1 MGWFMPRR
9 SRSLADSHERSSKAL
24 LASRARAVLLL
35 LAMVAAL
42 APRAFAQTTPDP
54 VRWTNPGPNPAGAAN
69 WAQLRIGTTS
79 LTGKLTLQQSVTLTR
94 AGGVQWR
101 HAGVSA
107 CPWTRVTPTPTFP
120 PTTGC
125 QTLKA
130 EGASSGGGASITLPG
145 FVPTQAMI
153 DNGGVVIRVTW
164 NLYSSNVVM
173 TQWVPLVP
181 PPNAALVLT
190 PASISE
196 NAGVST
202 VTATLDRTTS
212 AATTITVSAAAVA
225 PAASGDFALSSAT
238 ELTIAAGETTSTGTV
253 TITANDNDVDAPDKS
268 VTVSGEATGDVVED
282 PPDVTLTLLNDD
294 MAGFVFEPSGS
305 LTVAAGGAASTY
317 TAKLSSE
324 PTGAVTVSIAS
335 DNDDVTV
342 SPARLTF
349 DAANWDMGQT
359 VTVTVTA
366 AADGGDFAD
375 KATLSHG
382 ASGGGYDG
390 VTGALSAAVAGG
402 GARIAASGRGTGKP
416 RVHVVNGHEVT
427 VTEEAGVPPGVE
439 INLPSD
445 LAEAVSV
452 TFKPVGRDAPR
463 ESGSFSLEHEGAS
476 AMVDVSVE
484 PVPPGGVELCLTPP
498 AGMREAAG
506 RASGREVAL
515 LHYTGGAW
523 TAVAGSTWDESRS
536 RVCAGGVTSF
546 SPFAVGYANTKPAF
560 DTTTQPALVFTVD
573 EAIDPAV
580 TLPAATGGDGALLY
594 ALTPALP
601 RGVERE
607 GRRLSGTPTEAF
619 ERKTYTWT
627 ATDRDNEAAS
637 LEFTIE
643 VELGGAR
650 IATSGRGTGEP
661 RVYVVNGHE
670 VTVTEEPGVPPGV
683 EIDLASLKLAGA
695 VSVTFKPVGRNVP
708 RESGSFSLVH
718 EGASAMVD
726 VSVEP
731 VPSGGVELCLTPPAG
746 VREAA
751 GRAPGREVTL
761 LHYMGGAW
769 TAVAGSTWDESRSRV
784 CASGVTSFS
793 PFAVGYANTKPKF
806 ASTTLL
812 VPAFTV
818 DEAIDPVV
826 TLPAATGGDGTLD
839 YALTPALPRG
849 VERAGRRLSGT
860 PTEAFERKTYTW
872 TATDRDGDK
881 TEPPLTFTIEVKPA
895 LAEARAR
902 LKAINESV
910 LPELSRALWGSAM
923 DAVTGRLESPDASAP
938 TAAGGLEAAAG
949 FVRAHE
955 GALKEGDMSWK
966 ELLGGES
973 FAFGMAGDGEGGS
986 GFGGVVAWGSGDWR
1000 RLSRDEAALDWSGD
1014 AFSAHVGADAALRP
1028 GLRAGL
1034 AASWFA
1040 SDVDYT
1046 DRSQGEAITG
1056 SHESRMTSLT
1066 PYVGWDGGD
1075 GTRLWGAAGYGW
1087 GEIEIVDEELRERF
1101 GAQKA
1106 DSRFLAGAAG
1116 GSARVWSEGALTVD
1130 AKASGEATRFE
1141 AKDNGSALAGVTA
1154 ETRRLRVAAEGSRA
1168 WALAD
1173 GASLTP
1179 TLEAGVRWDGG
1190 DGATGAGLEAG
1201 GGLSWSDPS
1210 RGLTVEA
1217 TGRALLV
1224 HNSDVEEWGASGSM
1238 RLAPDADG
1246 LGLSFRLL
1254 PSWGVPGSGVARLW
1268 NEGVAAARPADVG
1281 GGNRAR
1287 LETEL
1292 GYGLPA
1298 FAGAGVTTPYA
1309 GVGLAQGGER
1319 DMRAGV
1325 RVGLGAGFDL
1335 GIETAR
1341 RETTAN
1347 TGHGIGF
1354 DLRIRW

>member
-1 MGWFMPRR
+1 MEWFTPRR
-9 SRSLADSHERSSKAL
+9 SRSLAGSHGRSSKAL
-24 LASRARAVLLL
+24 LASRVRAVLLL

-69 WAQLRIGTTS
+69 WAQLGVGTTS

-238 ELTIAAGETTSTGTV
+238 ELTIAAGATTSTGTV

-268 VTVSGEATGDVVED
+268 VTVSGAATGDVVED
-282 PPDVTLTLLNDD
+282 PPDVTLTLEDD
-294 MAGFVFEPSGS
+294 DAVEFAE
-305 LTVAAGGAASTY
+305 
-317 TAKLSSE
+317 TAPE
-324 PTGAVTVSIAS
+324 
-335 DNDDVTV
+335 
-342 SPARLTF
+342 R
-349 DAANWDMGQT
+349 
-359 VTVTVTA
+359 
-366 AADGGDFAD
+366 
-375 KATLSHG
+375 
-382 ASGGGYDG
+382 
-390 VTGALSAAVAGG
+390 
-402 GARIAASGRGTGKP
+402 
-416 RVHVVNGHEVT
+416 
-427 VTEEAGVPPGVE
+427 
-439 INLPSD
+439 
-445 LAEAVSV
+445 
-452 TFKPVGRDAPR
+452 
-463 ESGSFSLEHEGAS
+463 
-476 AMVDVSVE
+476 
-484 PVPPGGVELCLTPP
+484 
-498 AGMREAAG
+498 
-506 RASGREVAL
+506 
-515 LHYTGGAW
+515 
-523 TAVAGSTWDESRS
+523 
-536 RVCAGGVTSF
+536 
-546 SPFAVGYANTKPAF
+546 
-560 DTTTQPALVFTVD
+560 LVFTVD
-573 EAIDPAV
+573 GAITPLV
-580 TLPAATGGDGALLY
+580 LPLVKEGTANPPITY
-594 ALTPALP
+594 ALTPAVLP
-601 RGVERE
+601 PGLAFDETSRT
-607 GRRLSGTPTEAF
+607 LSGTPTEAF
-619 ERKTYTWT
+619 AATEYVWT
-627 ATDRDNEAAS
+627 ATDRDGDRSELRFA
-637 LEFTIE
+637 IE
-643 VELGGAR
+643 VEHGEVEHGEVEHGEVEHGLKLVLMPASISENAGVSTVTATLNRTTSAATTITVSAAAAAPAVSGDFALSSTRTLTIAAGAT
-650 IATSGRGTGEP
+650 TSTGTVTITANDNDVDAPDKSVTVSGTATGE
-661 RVYVVNGHE
+661 VVE
-670 VTVTEEPGVPPGV
+670 DPP
-683 EIDLASLKLAGA
+683 D
-695 VSVTFKPVGRNVP
+695 
-708 RESGSFSLVH
+708 
-718 EGASAMVD
+718 
-726 VSVEP
+726 
-731 VPSGGVELCLTPPAG
+731 
-746 VREAA
+746 
-751 GRAPGREVTL
+751 VTL
-761 LHYMGGAW
+761 TLEDDDTDTRPAFD
-769 TAVAGSTWDESRSRV
+769 A
-784 CASGVTSFS
+784 
-793 PFAVGYANTKPKF
+793 
-806 ASTTLL
+806 TTLPPL
-812 VPAFTV
+812 AFKV
-818 DEAIDPVV
+818 DKAIDPV
-826 TLPAATGGDGTLD
+826 TLPAATGGDGTLR
-839 YALTPALPRG
+839 YALTPALPPGLAFDKMSRT
-849 VERAGRRLSGT
+849 LSGT
-860 PTEAFERKTYTW
+860 PTEALDRTTYSW
-872 TATDRDGDK
+872 TATDRDGDETK
-881 TEPPLTFTIEVKPA
+881 PPLTFTIEVEHGPEK
-895 LAEARAR
+895 ARTR
-902 LKAINESV
+902 LKAISESV

-923 DAVTGRLESPDASAP
+923 DAVTGRLESPDAAAP

-949 FVRAHE
+949 FIRAHE
-955 GALKEGDMSWK
+955 SALDEGDVSWK
-966 ELLGGES
+966 DLLGGES
-973 FAFGMAGDGEGGS
+973 FAFGLAEGGP

-1000 RLSRDEAALDWSGD
+1000 RLSRDEDALDWSGD

-1075 GTRLWGAAGYGW
+1075 GTRLWGAAGYGQ